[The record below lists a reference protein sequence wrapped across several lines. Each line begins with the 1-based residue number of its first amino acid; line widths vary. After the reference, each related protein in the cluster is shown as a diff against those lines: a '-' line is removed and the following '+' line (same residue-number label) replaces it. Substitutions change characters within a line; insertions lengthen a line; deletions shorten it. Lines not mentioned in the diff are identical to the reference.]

1 MLLVARSCLTLCEP
15 MDCSLPASSIQG
27 ILQAEILEWVAF
39 FCSRGSSW
47 PRDWTWVSWIAG
59 GFYPIWA
66 TRKQWAFV
74 VTRVE
79 ELGLWCS
86 VWQPRLFW
94 CHSELR
100 NEDLVTSSRL
110 SAGHY
115 STLEHLSGQT
125 ELYWTCN
132 TSYKRN
138 ICTGAVNCSHVSFVD
153 SLWQLLCC
161 LLLLSVGVSSV

>member
-1 MLLVARSCLTLCEP
+1 MTFVSLASVTSIRLRPQCWIHPAWRDVCELPCPSSPNPQWKKKAKVLLVAQSCLTLCEP

-27 ILQAEILEWVAF
+27 ILQAKILEWVAF

-59 GFYPIWA
+59 RFYPIWA

-86 VWQPRLFW
+86 IWQPRLFW

-100 NEDLVTSSRL
+100 DEDLVTSARL
-110 SAGHY
+110 SAGHH
-115 STLEHLSGQT
+115 STLEHLSGQPVT
-125 ELYWTCN
+125 
-132 TSYKRN
+132 
-138 ICTGAVNCSHVSFVD
+138 
-153 SLWQLLCC
+153 
-161 LLLLSVGVSSV
+161 